1 MTNLSILNN
10 FFNERIRAV
19 DGQTKPLLQKLKSI
33 CEKRASGQIS
43 EQKALM
49 DLDLV
54 LGRKSQPVLPGFGF
68 KQESKGLNLFAG
80 VKTNYKP
87 APLFDK
93 VNDFNFK
100 DKREQFPILGLK
112 PLHDGKKNKFIVSPL
127 SRTWFD
133 VKDFKRQEPVINN
146 FKNVKQNNSSVLG
159 GLNFAKQNKSVTDNF
174 KSDIFSHRINES
186 NKAMKAMIGQ
196 AKQGMGFQPAL
207 RGMVSPMNPRQGKR
221 IYSKRQQSVFEMMG
235 GRK

>member
-1 MTNLSILNN
+1 MTNLSVLNN
-10 FFNERIRAV
+10 FFNERIRSV

-49 DLDLV
+49 DLDSV
-54 LGRKSQPVLPGFGF
+54 LGIKSQPILPGFSF

-87 APLFDK
+87 APLFDVK
-93 VNDFNFK
+93 EFNFK
-100 DKREQFPILGLK
+100 SKKDQFPILGLK
-112 PLHDGKKNKFIVSPL
+112 PLHEGKNKFIVSPL

-174 KSDIFSHRINES
+174 KSDIFTHRVNES
-186 NKAMKAMIGQ
+186 NKAMKAMIDNVRSNTRV
-196 AKQGMGFQPAL
+196 QPVL
-207 RGMVSPMNPRQGKR
+207 GGMVSPLNPRQGKR
-221 IYSKRQQSVFEMMG
+221 VYPKRGKSVAEMMG
-235 GRK
+235 WNK

>member
-1 MTNLSILNN
+1 MTNLSVLNN

-33 CEKRASGQIS
+33 CEKRARGQIS

-49 DLDLV
+49 DLDFV

-68 KQESKGLNLFAG
+68 KKESKGLNLFAG

-93 VNDFNFK
+93 VK
-100 DKREQFPILGLK
+100 VKREQFPILGLK

-159 GLNFAKQNKSVTDNF
+159 GLNFAKQNKSVTDKF
-174 KSDIFSHRINES
+174 KSAIFSHRINES

-207 RGMVSPMNPRQGKR
+207 RGMVSPLNPRQGKR
-221 IYSKRQQSVFEMMG
+221 SYPKRQQSVFEMMG

>member
-1 MTNLSILNN
+1 MTNLSVLNN
-10 FFNERIRAV
+10 FFNERIRSV

-33 CEKRASGQIS
+33 CEKRAIGQIS

-112 PLHDGKKNKFIVSPL
+112 PLHKGKNKFIVSPL

-159 GLNFAKQNKSVTDNF
+159 GLNFDKQNKSVTDNF

-207 RGMVSPMNPRQGKR
+207 RGMVSPLNPRHGKR
-221 IYSKRQQSVFEMMG
+221 VYPKRQQSVFEMMG